1 MMVVMKLKRIFHTAY
16 DCPEG
21 RTYMANGP
29 VPTPTCLNKDPEQTG
44 TQRGCFCPRG
54 QFLQDDQCV
63 DADECLCL
71 HEGIFYNVSE
81 INN

>member
-1 MMVVMKLKRIFHTAY
+1 
-16 DCPEG
+16 
-21 RTYMANGP
+21 MADGP

-54 QFLQDDQCV
+54 QFLQGDECV

-71 HEGIFYNVSE
+71 HEGIFYNVSR
-81 INN
+81 INKLNNWAIV